1 MYDKVLYN
9 ILKEKIDDKNISM
22 FLIDAPTGY
31 GKTYDVL
38 EYIRKHYKNHKIFFV
53 ANQLKYLPNKD
64 KVLENLEGKQKDEL
78 ENQILYLPSILDSY
92 RNHFDQCFIDN
103 LPRDFFEENEK
114 AIKKIEKTVL
124 LLNEK
129 ESNSI
134 KDMFT
139 KDFYFLEKGFR
150 ERIKTYIH
158 QKQEQ
163 IKKSNKR
170 KPLKSCVME
179 EEWIITLYPSVLI
192 EEKQVIF
199 LSTKKFFYPIDPIY
213 KSAILLQNQTYK
225 NGILFIDEFDSTK
238 QEILNTIIE
247 QNDNNYKVECFRLFR
262 ALNNA
267 LKNNPFKDHII
278 SLSDESNEKISD
290 IIKDIKEK
298 FEQTNKY
305 FQNELNFPFKTNHD
319 FPNTKN
325 FIFHDKSSITV
336 SGNKKSKYF
345 VYEENVKDGYNYIQ
359 ISNDFGSK
367 NIEIVFKNVLETI
380 QYFID
385 RMVIISQY
393 YSKKVKCETSLLDEK
408 FEEENACTTL
418 IDFLNLGEEN
428 SKFLISKIIE
438 AYGTVYGSNRNQ
450 EIVNKKYE
458 IQNPLDVNID
468 RRKTSYDFYQ
478 NGFSFLEIE
487 DSYNHNLESKCYMT
501 SYNVTPEKLIVSMS
515 QRYKIIAISA
525 TCTYQTVIQNYDLE
539 YFRYILKDKMCLLNE
554 NEKSMIKDS
563 FSKRLQKIY
572 HNINISTKFIEDG
585 IAKSEN
591 QKYMR
596 MILKQVIDE
605 HASELVSEHR
615 EKLNDDESYLY
626 KVYANI
632 YHMYYIFA
640 KKQDIYSF
648 LYFSSFFPNEKSI
661 LWDVF
666 LKTMNMISLY
676 YDCEYKILDS
686 QKYLSE
692 YDSIKKEF
700 LEKGK
705 KIFIITTYQTLGA
718 GINMQY
724 KITNSN
730 VVLYPH
736 LSQFIGEEK
745 DYDGVYLSKP
755 TNIFPYP
762 DVSYNNYK
770 ELIKTLYALEY
781 FKTGD
786 VIDAKYLMNNVKT
799 VFRRL
804 ILKEECDINI
814 GSYKT
819 NIDISYG
826 LVRCLVQALGR
837 ICRTTHKSK
846 NIYIYSS
853 SENAPFI
860 LNVYDD
866 VIRRINNREFEMLM
880 KEAFSIA
887 EVSGSLMPSYE
898 NCRDINFKVDQY
910 LSKHYKQKIW
920 KPETIASWKHLREI
934 VLKYP
939 TAKKCD
945 DFIIENYYYKFPEN
959 VNEYSYDNAYYV
971 RRIGNGMTQYRFS
984 VSIQESRLY
993 WFLEKLPGLKEYF
1006 KSKGYATTFEEASY
1020 ILSPH
1025 LFRRVYIA
1033 AIGEIVGKFILKQ
1046 FGIFVN
1052 EIENPELFEKFDF
1065 KISDIAYIDFKNW
1078 HKDFSL
1084 EKDPQLKKIYRK
1096 ASKKGIKTIFVINIA
1111 QQGYD
1116 EIYEYND
1123 QVKDLKIVTIPWL
1136 YDTYKQKYN
1145 EKAIKKIKELS

>member
-1 MYDKVLYN
+1 MYDQILYN

-38 EYIRKHYKNHKIFFV
+38 EYIRKHYKNHKIFFI
-53 ANQLKYLPNKD
+53 ANQLKYLPD
-64 KVLENLEGKQKDEL
+64 KHKILENLEGKQKDEL
-78 ENQILYLPSILDSY
+78 ENQILYLPSISDSY
-92 RNHFDQCFIDN
+92 RNHFDQHFIDN
-103 LPRDFFEENEK
+103 LPRDFFENNERI
-114 AIKKIEKTVL
+114 IKKIQKTVL

-129 ESNSI
+129 ENNSI
-134 KDMFT
+134 KDMFM
-139 KDFYFLEKGFR
+139 KDFYSLEKEFR
-150 ERIKTYIH
+150 KCIKTYLH
-158 QKQEQ
+158 QKQDQ
-163 IKKSNKR
+163 IKKSSK
-170 KPLKSCVME
+170 KKTLKSCVME
-179 EEWIITLYPSVLI
+179 EKWIIILYPSVLI
-192 EEKQVIF
+192 DERQVIF
-199 LSTKKFFYPIDPIY
+199 LSTKKFFCPIDPIY
-213 KSAILLQNQTYK
+213 KSTILLQNQIYE
-225 NGILFIDEFDSTK
+225 NGIIFIDEFDSTK

-247 QNDNNYKVECFRLFR
+247 QKDNNYKVECFRLFR

-290 IIKDIKEK
+290 IIKDIKDK
-298 FEQTNKY
+298 FEKTNQY
-305 FQNELNFPFKTNHD
+305 FQNELNFPFKTTFE

-345 VYEENVKDGYNYIQ
+345 VYEKNLKDGYNYIQ
-359 ISNDFGSK
+359 ISNDFGNK
-367 NIEIVFKNVLETI
+367 NIEVVFKNVLEAI

-385 RMVIISQY
+385 RMVIISRY
-393 YSKKVKCETSLLDEK
+393 YSKKVKHEVSLLDEK

-428 SKFLISKIIE
+428 SKFLVSKIIE
-438 AYGTVYGSNRNQ
+438 AYGTVYRSNKDQ
-450 EIVNKKYE
+450 KIINKNYE

-525 TCTYQTVIQNYDLE
+525 TCTYRTVIQNYDLE

-554 NEKSMIKDS
+554 DEKSMIKNS
-563 FSKRLQKIY
+563 FNKRLKKTY
-572 HNINISTKFIEDG
+572 YNVNISTEFFGDG
-585 IAKSEN
+585 IAESEN
-591 QKYMR
+591 QKYLR
-596 MILKQVIDE
+596 KILKQISGE
-605 HASELVSEHR
+605 QANELISEHR
-615 EKLNDDESYLY
+615 EKLNDDKSYLY
-626 KVYANI
+626 KEYANI
-632 YHMYYIFA
+632 YYMYYIFA
-640 KKQDIYSF
+640 NKQDIYSF
-648 LYFSSFFPNEKSI
+648 LYFSSFFPNEKSV

-666 LKTMNMISLY
+666 LKTMNMIKLH

-686 QKYLSE
+686 QRYLLRYE
-692 YDSIKKEF
+692 SIKKEF

-718 GINMQY
+718 GINIQY

-730 VVLYPH
+730 ITLYPH

-762 DVSYNNYK
+762 NVSYNNYK

-781 FKTGD
+781 FKAGD
-786 VIDAKYLMNNVKT
+786 VIDAKYLMSNIEN

-804 ILKEECDINI
+804 ILNEKCSINI
-814 GSYKT
+814 GAYKT

-837 ICRTTHKSK
+837 ICRTSHKNK

-853 SENAPFI
+853 SGNASFI

-866 VIRRINNREFEMLM
+866 IIKRINNKEFEMLM
-880 KEAFSIA
+880 KEAFYIA
-887 EVSGSLMPSYE
+887 EINNNLIPDHE

-910 LSKHYKQKIW
+910 LSKHYKQKTW
-920 KPETIASWKHLREI
+920 KPETIASWKYLREI

-939 TAKKCD
+939 TAKKCEN
-945 DFIIENYYYKFPEN
+945 FIVEKYYYKFPEV
-959 VNEYSYDNAYYV
+959 VNEYSYDNAYYI
-971 RRIGNGMTQYRFS
+971 RRIGNGMTHYRFS

-1006 KSKGYATTFEEASY
+1006 KSKGYATTFEKGYY

-1033 AIGEIVGKFILKQ
+1033 AIGEIVGKFILEQ
-1046 FGIFVN
+1046 FNIPVK
-1052 EIENPELFEKFDF
+1052 EIDNPELFEKFDF
-1065 KISDIAYIDFKNW
+1065 KINDITYIDFKNW

-1096 ASKKGIKTIFVINIA
+1096 ASKKGIKTIFIINIA

-1136 YDTYKQKYN
+1136 FDTYKQKYN
-1145 EKAIKKIKELS
+1145 EQAIKEIKELS